1 MNVMHA
7 CDQNKYSLQL
17 ELDKLRL
24 FHCVND
30 AMCHTKNM
38 QKVRKHHEFTLLQL
52 ILKNHNFQ

>member
-7 CDQNKYSLQL
+7 CDQNKYRLQL

-38 QKVRKHHEFTLLQL
+38 QKVRKLKL